1 MAERVG
7 FEPTSPV
14 LPGYPLS
21 RRALSTAQT
30 PLRIRCTISLTNAK
44 TSNNRSFP
52 AIQHDAHAKCRGEE
66 PSRSATEDVAVGSP
80 SAAGRRYGVPRLLRP
95 DPRGHHRFGLG

>member
-1 MAERVG
+1 MPWKECSATDERMQIVARRLAGEPMAERVG

-30 PLRIRCTISLTNAK
+30 PLHTFG
-44 TSNNRSFP
+44 RS
-52 AIQHDAHAKCRGEE
+52 
-66 PSRSATEDVAVGSP
+66 
-80 SAAGRRYGVPRLLRP
+80 
-95 DPRGHHRFGLG
+95 